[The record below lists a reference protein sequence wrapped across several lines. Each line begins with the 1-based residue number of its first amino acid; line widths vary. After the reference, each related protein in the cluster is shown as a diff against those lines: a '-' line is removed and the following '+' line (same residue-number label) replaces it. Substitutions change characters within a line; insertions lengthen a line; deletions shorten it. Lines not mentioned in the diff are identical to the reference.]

1 MESQLNG
8 ENSLRILIRNRVAE
22 SPVLFSTWDKILSG
36 QLLQLIEGSDFS
48 ITSDE
53 DIQLTAEFFSLDDD
67 TNLEISGIS
76 INLEQI
82 DTNPVPETNEQLQQA
97 LSELN
102 DKLSAIKNAIIAKKE
117 SERIRRELN
126 EAREDLNTC
135 IEDLRL
141 LQSLPELIQNLQKEK
156 DSKDE
161 LTSSLSELTLTR
173 KNLTEERLKYRKTS

>member
-1 MESQLNG
+1 MKI
-8 ENSLRILIRNRVAE
+8 NSLLN
-22 SPVLFSTWDKILSG
+22 S
-36 QLLQLIEGSDFS
+36 
-48 ITSDE
+48 
-53 DIQLTAEFFSLDDD
+53 FSLDDD

-126 EAREDLNTC
+126 EARET
-135 IEDLRL
+135 
-141 LQSLPELIQNLQKEK
+141 
-156 DSKDE
+156 
-161 LTSSLSELTLTR
+161 
-173 KNLTEERLKYRKTS
+173 